1 MSSVIDGFA
10 VVLEP
15 ANLLYCLV
23 GVVIGMLIGV
33 LPGLGPAATIAILLP
48 LTFGLE
54 PVTAVIMLAG
64 IFYGAQYGGT
74 VTSVLLRLPG
84 EASSVV
90 TVFDGHALA
99 RQGRA
104 GAALGI
110 AAIGSFVGGTLSIVA
125 LTLVAPIVAGFALD
139 FGPPEYTVLA
149 LLGIML
155 VSTISS
161 GGRIRALTAAAVGL
175 LLATVGRDDFTSA
188 ERFTFGNLSL
198 ADGIDFVPI
207 AMGLFGLGEILYNLE
222 ERHRAVQAPTRV
234 TNVWP
239 SRADLRQSSGAIGRG
254 SVIGFVLGILPGGGA
269 VLSSMAAY
277 ALEKRRSK
285 HPERFGRGAIEGVA
299 APETANN
306 AAATSSFIPL
316 LSLGI
321 PANATMAVIFGA
333 LLIQGVTPGPQLV
346 TEHPELF
353 WGVVN
358 SMYLGNVLLLI
369 MSIPLLGVFV
379 RILRVRAA
387 VLAPITV
394 LITLVG
400 AYTVNNSVFDIGLVI
415 GFGVLGYLMKKAGF
429 DPGPMVLA
437 FVLGTLLETSLRRSL
452 LLFDD
457 DLTGFLTRPISGTL
471 AVAFLAVILL
481 PLARTLLHRRHPS
494 EPSVPAGGG
503 TESSVPAGGAD
514 SSAPV
519 GGADSSVPA
528 GGADSSVPAGGA
540 DSSAPVGGADSSVP
554 AGGGADSS
562 VPAAGHAYPFDS
574 AGGEAESSVS
584 AAVRQDGSDSAVGAS
599 SGGGFGGR
607 ASRQRAAIGD
617 PEAVDPAGT
626 PSGAASDRVTE
637 SPRRDNKAEE
647 AE

>member
-1 MSSVIDGFA
+1 MSSVLDGFA

-15 ANLLYCLV
+15 TNLLYCLV

-48 LTFGLE
+48 VTFGLE
-54 PVTAVIMLAG
+54 PITAIIMLAG

-74 VTSVLLRLPG
+74 ITSVLLRLPG

-104 GAALGI
+104 GTALGI
-110 AAIGSFVGGTLSIVA
+110 AAIGSFVGGTLAIVA
-125 LTLVAPIVAGFALD
+125 LTFVAPLVADFALD
-139 FGPPEYTVLA
+139 FGPPEYTALA
-149 LLGIML
+149 LLGILL
-155 VSTISS
+155 VATISS
-161 GGRIRALTAAAVGL
+161 GGRLRALTAAAIGL

-188 ERFTFGNLSL
+188 ERFTFGNLNL
-198 ADGIDFVPI
+198 ADGLDFVPI

-222 ERHRAVQAPTRV
+222 ERHRKVQAPATV
-234 TNVWP
+234 ANVWP

-254 SVIGFVLGILPGGGA
+254 SVLGFVLGILPGGGA
-269 VLSSMAAY
+269 VLSSLAAY

-285 HPERFGRGAIEGVA
+285 HPERFGKGAIEGVA

-346 TEHPELF
+346 TENPELF

-358 SMYLGNVLLLI
+358 SMYVGNILLLI
-369 MSIPLLGVFV
+369 MSIPLVGLFV
-379 RILRVRAA
+379 RILRVRATI
-387 VLAPITV
+387 LAPITV

-415 GFGVLGYLMKKAGF
+415 AFGVIGYLMKKLGF

-437 FVLGTLLETSLRRSL
+437 FVLGSLLETSLRRSL
-452 LLFDD
+452 LLFDGD
-457 DLTGFLTRPISGTL
+457 PTGFFTRPISGVL
-471 AVAFLAVILL
+471 LAALIAVALL
-481 PLARTLLHRRHPS
+481 PLAQLLLRRRAGDAKGAESGEVAVEAATGDRADGHRDEVR
-494 EPSVPAGGG
+494 
-503 TESSVPAGGAD
+503 AD
-514 SSAPV
+514 NT
-519 GGADSSVPA
+519 GE
-528 GGADSSVPAGGA
+528 
-540 DSSAPVGGADSSVP
+540 
-554 AGGGADSS
+554 
-562 VPAAGHAYPFDS
+562 S
-574 AGGEAESSVS
+574 AGQATEQE
-584 AAVRQDGSDSAVGAS
+584 
-599 SGGGFGGR
+599 R
-607 ASRQRAAIGD
+607 ASNTAQHASYDRAEQRAAETAHDDRPSQTGD
-617 PEAVDPAGT
+617 KET
-626 PSGAASDRVTE
+626 TT
-637 SPRRDNKAEE
+637 
-647 AE
+647 

>member
-1 MSSVIDGFA
+1 MLDGFA
-10 VVLEP
+10 VVGEP

-48 LTFGLE
+48 VTYGME

-74 VTSVLLRLPG
+74 ITSVLLRLPG

-110 AAIGSFVGGTLSIVA
+110 AAIGSFIGGTLAVGA
-125 LTLVAPIVAGFALD
+125 LSLVAPVVAAYALD

-155 VSTISS
+155 VATISS
-161 GGRIRALTAAAVGL
+161 GGRTRALAAAGIGL

-188 ERFTFGNLSL
+188 ERFTFANLSL
-198 ADGIDFVPI
+198 ADGLDFVPI
-207 AMGLFGLGEILYNLE
+207 AMGLFGLGEILHNLE
-222 ERHRAVQAPTRV
+222 ERHRAVQAPAEV
-234 TNVWP
+234 TKVWP
-239 SRADLRQSSGAIGRG
+239 GRADLRQSSGAIGRG
-254 SVIGFVLGILPGGGA
+254 SVIGFALGILPGGGA

-277 ALEKRRSK
+277 ALEKRRSR
-285 HPERFGRGAIEGVA
+285 HPERFGHGAIEGVA

-358 SMYLGNVLLLI
+358 SMYIGNVLLLI

-379 RILRVRAA
+379 RILRVRGT

-415 GFGVLGYLMKKAGF
+415 AFGVLGYLMKKAGF

-437 FVLGTLLETSLRRSL
+437 FVLGSLLETSLRRSL
-452 LLFDD
+452 LLFDGD
-457 DLTGFLTRPISGTL
+457 PTGFLTRPISGIL
-471 AVAFLAVILL
+471 FAVFLAVILL
-481 PLARTLLHRRHPS
+481 PLAQTLLRRHR
-494 EPSVPAGGG
+494 PA
-503 TESSVPAGGAD
+503 AL
-514 SSAPV
+514 
-519 GGADSSVPA
+519 
-528 GGADSSVPAGGA
+528 
-540 DSSAPVGGADSSVP
+540 
-554 AGGGADSS
+554 
-562 VPAAGHAYPFDS
+562 VPAAPS
-574 AGGEAESSVS
+574 AL
-584 AAVRQDGSDSAVGAS
+584 R
-599 SGGGFGGR
+599 
-607 ASRQRAAIGD
+607 
-617 PEAVDPAGT
+617 DPA
-626 PSGAASDRVTE
+626 PETE
-637 SPRRDNKAEE
+637 EQE
-647 AE
+647 

>member
-1 MSSVIDGFA
+1 MSAVIDGFA

-15 ANLLYCLV
+15 TNLLYCLI

-48 LTFGLE
+48 VTFGLE
-54 PVTAVIMLAG
+54 PVTAIIMLAG

-74 VTSVLLRLPG
+74 ITSVLLRLPG

-110 AAIGSFVGGTLSIVA
+110 AAIGSFIGGTLSIVA

-155 VSTISS
+155 VATISS
-161 GGRIRALTAAAVGL
+161 GGRWRALTAAAAGL
-175 LLATVGRDDFTSA
+175 FLATVGRDDFTSA
-188 ERFTFGNLSL
+188 ERFTLGNLSL
-198 ADGIDFVPI
+198 ADGLDFVPI

-222 ERHRAVQAPTRV
+222 QRHRAVHAPAKV
-234 TNVWP
+234 TDVWP
-239 SRADLRQSSGAIGRG
+239 SRGDLRQSSGAITRG
-254 SVIGFVLGILPGGGA
+254 SIIGFVLGILPGGGA

-277 ALEKRRSK
+277 ALEKRRAR
-285 HPERFGRGAIEGVA
+285 HPERFGKGAIEGVA

-358 SMYLGNVLLLI
+358 SMYIGNVLLLI

-379 RILRVRAA
+379 RILRVRAT

-394 LITLVG
+394 LITLIG

-415 GFGVLGYLMKKAGF
+415 AFGVLGYLMKKAGF

-437 FVLGTLLETSLRRSL
+437 FVLGSLLETSLRRSL
-452 LLFDD
+452 LLFDNNP
-457 DLTGFLTRPISGTL
+457 TGFLTRPISGVL
-471 AVAFLAVILL
+471 FALFLAVILL
-481 PLARTLLHRRHPS
+481 PLAQTLLRRRRPLATGDAAAQSRTTEPAHPGD
-494 EPSVPAGGG
+494 AGGQDRLAGSGGSGEGRGQGRRAEGHTGSGTASEAAGRTGSG
-503 TESSVPAGGAD
+503 TESGGSEDGRRPARSTASGSVDEAH
-514 SSAPV
+514 
-519 GGADSSVPA
+519 
-528 GGADSSVPAGGA
+528 
-540 DSSAPVGGADSSVP
+540 
-554 AGGGADSS
+554 
-562 VPAAGHAYPFDS
+562 PAAGP
-574 AGGEAESSVS
+574 
-584 AAVRQDGSDSAVGAS
+584 
-599 SGGGFGGR
+599 
-607 ASRQRAAIGD
+607 
-617 PEAVDPAGT
+617 PAT
-626 PSGAASDRVTE
+626 DIKE
-637 SPRRDNKAEE
+637 KE
-647 AE
+647 